1 VPETQAVQKTMQ
13 GMISQ
18 DGATLL
24 FPTSF
29 GYFDPHMLAIAAKNK
44 DVRFAHCGGL
54 WTKGKHPDN
63 TGSFFGYIDEAQYL
77 NGVIA
82 GHMSKSKKLAFV
94 AAKPIPQVLRNINAY
109 TLGARS
115 VDPKITTS
123 VIFTGDWSMAVKEAE
138 ATNSLADQGCD
149 VFTMHVDG
157 PKVVVETAAKRGKM
171 VCGYH
176 ASQAKLAPQAYLTGA
191 EWNWVSRLQADHR
204 RRAQRQAAPQLRARR
219 PQGRLRQDQR
229 LRPGRARGRAQER
242 RRGQGQDDGR
252 QLRHLRR
259 RDEGQH
265 RQGRHPQGQGL
276 QADRCRARRHELPGR
291 RRDRQGLKAGAV
303 MNRQPWHDTA
313 EAFLLPI
320 LAMAGALLAF
330 GVFVWFGGH
339 DPIQVWTLLFK
350 GAFGDAFSWQNTL
363 HALGA
368 ADADGAG
375 RGAAGTR
382 RPDGHRRRRRAGA
395 GRAGGGGAA
404 LVLPLPQGLVGQRV
418 LVLLAAAA

>member
-1 VPETQAVQKTMQ
+1 MTIHTPSRRRALAQLSSLPLVGMAPWALAQKPLSVGIIYVGPRDDFGYNQAHAEAAAELKKMAGVKVVEEENVPETQAVQKTMQ

-18 DGATLL
+18 DGAALL

-29 GYFDPHMLAIAAKNK
+29 GYFDPHMLAIAGKNK
-44 DVRFAHCGGL
+44 DVRFSHCGGM

-63 TGSFFGYIDEAQYL
+63 TGSFFGYIDECQYL
-77 NGVIA
+77 NGVVA

-191 EWNWVSRLQADHR
+191 EWNWLTAYKLILD
-204 RRAQRQAAPQLRARR
+204 AARTGKPH
-219 PQGRLRQDQR
+219 PNFV
-229 LRPGRARGRAQER
+229 RG
-242 RRGQGQDDGR
+242 
-252 QLRHLRR
+252 
-259 RDEGQH
+259 
-265 RQGRHPQGQGL
+265 
-276 QADRCRARRHELPGR
+276 
-291 RRDRQGLKAGAV
+291 GLKEG
-303 MNRQPWHDTA
+303 
-313 EAFLLPI
+313 
-320 LAMAGALLAF
+320 
-330 GVFVWFGGH
+330 FVKASAYG
-339 DPIQVWTLLFK
+339 PMVP
-350 GAFGDAFSWQNTL
+350 DA
-363 HALGA
+363 AKKA
-368 ADADGAG
+368 ADAIKAKMV
-375 RGAAGTR
+375 
-382 RPDGHRRRRRAGA
+382 
-395 GRAGGGGAA
+395 AGGFDIFSGELKDNTGKVVIAKGTTLKQTDPVLEGMNY
-404 LVLPLPQGLVGQRV
+404 LVEGVIGKI
-418 LVLLAAAA
+418 